1 MATILLVEDEASM
14 RLLTC
19 AKLKHQFTIIC
30 AKDGVEALELLERQP
45 VDLIIADV
53 MMPRMDGY
61 TLVPQGPYRQRAAD
75 RHRPG
80 GAGLQHLYRLPGRAG
95 AGAAQERVRAAL

>member
-53 MMPRMDGY
+53 MMPRCCFSPPSSPSR
-61 TLVPQGPYRQRAAD
+61 TSAVASPPAWTTT
-75 RHRPG
+75 
-80 GAGLQHLYRLPGRAG
+80 
-95 AGAAQERVRAAL
+95 

>member
-45 VDLIIADV
+45 
-53 MMPRMDGY
+53 
-61 TLVPQGPYRQRAAD
+61 
-75 RHRPG
+75 RPG
-80 GAGLQHLYRLPGRAG
+80 STT
-95 AGAAQERVRAAL
+95 

>member
-19 AKLKHQFTIIC
+19 AKLKNQFTMVC

-53 MMPRMDGY
+53 MMPRMDGLY
-61 TLVPQGPYRQRAAD
+61 PGPDFAG
-75 RHRPG
+75 PG
-80 GAGLQHLYRLPGRAG
+80 QWNPGRRRSLPSSPSRISAG
-95 AGAAQERVRAAL
+95 ASPPVWTTT

>member
-30 AKDGVEALELLERQP
+30 AKDGVSCWSGSP
-45 VDLIIADV
+45 WI
-53 MMPRMDGY
+53 
-61 TLVPQGPYRQRAAD
+61 
-75 RHRPG
+75 
-80 GAGLQHLYRLPGRAG
+80 
-95 AGAAQERVRAAL
+95 